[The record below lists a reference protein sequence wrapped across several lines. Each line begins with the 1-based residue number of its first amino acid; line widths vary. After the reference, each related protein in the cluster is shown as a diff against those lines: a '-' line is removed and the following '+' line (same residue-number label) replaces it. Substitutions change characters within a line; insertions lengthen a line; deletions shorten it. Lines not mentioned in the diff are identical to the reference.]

1 MRTALEIAFI
11 LSAYV
16 VFDASLLFLGVPA
29 AVRRLVAL
37 ALAALITAIYLRSK
51 KSKPKQFFDAW
62 GIKKSPAL
70 SLAVCA
76 VLGVSLNAIC
86 SSVIALL
93 PSELTAS
100 YAASAA
106 PLGALTLVGIVDTVM
121 LAPLVEE
128 LIFRHAVLGR
138 LRTIVP
144 CAAALA
150 ASALLFGA
158 FHGGVIWI
166 IYATLC
172 GLALGALYLK
182 YDSLLPPLVM
192 HAAFNGANYL
202 FLLLPPEASAYVLA
216 CAAVLA
222 SLSALYIIRNKK

>member
-1 MRTALEIAFI
+1 MKTALEIAFI

-16 VFDASLLFLGVPA
+16 VFDASLSFFCVPA

-37 ALAALITAIYLRSK
+37 ALAALFTAIYLRYQK
-51 KSKPKQFFDAW
+51 KKPSEFLDAW
-62 GIKKSPAL
+62 GIKKAPAL

-76 VLGVSLNAIC
+76 LLGVSLNALC

-100 YAASAA
+100 YATAAA
-106 PLGALTLVGIVDTVM
+106 PLGALTLVAIVDTVV
-121 LAPLVEE
+121 LAPLIEE
-128 LIFRHAVLGR
+128 LIFRRAVLGR
-138 LRTIVP
+138 LRAILP
-144 CAAALA
+144 CAAALVT
-150 ASALLFGA
+150 SALLFGA

-182 YDSLLPPLVM
+182 YDSLLPPLIR
-192 HAAFNGANYL
+192 HAAFNGAN
-202 FLLLPPEASAYVLA
+202 
-216 CAAVLA
+216 
-222 SLSALYIIRNKK
+222 

>member
-1 MRTALEIAFI
+1 MRTALEIAFT

-16 VFDASLLFLGVPA
+16 VFDTSLAFFGVPA
-29 AVRRLVAL
+29 IVRRLAFL
-37 ALAALITAIYLRSK
+37 ALAALITAIYLRSRK
-51 KSKPKQFFDAW
+51 KKPSEFLDAW
-62 GIKKSPAL
+62 GIKRSPTP

-76 VLGVSLNAIC
+76 VLGVSLNALC

-93 PSELTAS
+93 PSELTES
-100 YAASAA
+100 YATASA

-158 FHGGVIWI
+158 FHGGIIWI

-182 YDSLLPPLVM
+182 YDSLLPPLIM

-202 FLLLPPEASAYVLA
+202 FLLLPPEASPYVIA
-216 CAAVLA
+216 SAAALSV
-222 SLSALYIIRNKK
+222 LSALYIIRNKK

>member
-1 MRTALEIAFI
+1 MRTALEIAFT

-16 VFDASLLFLGVPA
+16 VFDTSLSFFGVPA
-29 AVRRLVAL
+29 AVRRLAFL
-37 ALAALITAIYLRSK
+37 ALAALITAIYLRSRK
-51 KSKPKQFFDAW
+51 KKPSQFFDAW
-62 GIKKSPAL
+62 GIKRSPTP

-76 VLGVSLNAIC
+76 VLGVSLNALC

-100 YAASAA
+100 YATASA

-128 LIFRHAVLGR
+128 LIFRRAVLGR

-182 YDSLLPPLVM
+182 YDSLLPPLIM

-202 FLLLPPEASAYVLA
+202 FLLLPPEASPYVIA
-216 CAAVLA
+216 FAAAL
-222 SLSALYIIRNKK
+222 SILSALYIVKNKK